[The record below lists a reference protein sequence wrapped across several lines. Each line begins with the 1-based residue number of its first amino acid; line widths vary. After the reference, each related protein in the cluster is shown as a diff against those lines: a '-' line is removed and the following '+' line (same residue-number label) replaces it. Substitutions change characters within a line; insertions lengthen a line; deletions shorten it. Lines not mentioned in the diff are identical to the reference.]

1 MRFKT
6 MIAMVAA
13 VLALA
18 LASPKSAE
26 AFGWHRTA
34 EPAGWGRMRTVR
46 HWVYHPRY
54 HHVYHSHTATDP
66 YAYRYE
72 PRGYYPYYGS
82 HYWAP
87 AYALRKRNHLRY
99 HHWNAQAPRYKYYKA
114 WGYPKHWHH
123 RKWHAKHHGRHYP
136 WHW

>member
-1 MRFKT
+1 MRLKS

-26 AFGWHRTA
+26 AFGWHRTG

-46 HWVYHPRY
+46 HWVYRPRH
-54 HHVYHSHTATDP
+54 HHVYHSHVATDP

-72 PRGYYPYYGS
+72 PRGYYPYYNS
-82 HYWAP
+82 HYWRP
-87 AYALRKRNHLRY
+87 AHEMRKRRPHYALPKYYRAWGHPKRNYRHVEWHMKKYGGHRRG
-99 HHWNAQAPRYKYYKA
+99 HW
-114 WGYPKHWHH
+114 
-123 RKWHAKHHGRHYP
+123 
-136 WHW
+136 

>member
-1 MRFKT
+1 MRRALLIPF
-6 MIAMVAA
+6 

-54 HHVYHSHTATDP
+54 QHVYHNHTATDP
-66 YAYRYE
+66 YAYRTE
-72 PRGYYPYYGS
+72 PRGYYPYYNS
-82 HYWAP
+82 NYWRP
-87 AYALRKRNHLRY
+87 AHTVRRNRHHLPPYYA
-99 HHWNAQAPRYKYYKA
+99 A
-114 WGYPKHWHH
+114 WGAPKRGYRHVEWH
-123 RKWHAKHHGRHYP
+123 RRHHGGHRRGD
-136 WHW
+136 W

>member
-1 MRFKT
+1 MRLKSLL
-6 MIAMVAA
+6 A
-13 VLALA
+13 ALA
-18 LASPKSAE
+18 ALVCLGIAAPQQAS
-26 AFGWHRTA
+26 AFDLHRDR
-34 EPAGWGRMRTVR
+34 PAGWGHTRDV
-46 HWVYHPRY
+46 H
-54 HHVYHSHTATDP
+54 HHVYYPRYRHVYHVDP
-66 YAYRYE
+66 YAYRYS

-87 AYALRKRNHLRY
+87 AYALRKRNHMRY

>member
-1 MRFKT
+1 MRLKS

-34 EPAGWGRMRTVR
+34 EPAGWSRMRTVR

-54 HHVYHSHTATDP
+54 HHVYHNHTATDP

-72 PRGYYPYYGS
+72 PRGYYPYYNS
-82 HYWAP
+82 HYWRP
-87 AYALRKRNHLRY
+87 AHEMRKARAGFVLPTYHRAWGHPKRNYRHVAWHMKKYGGHRRG
-99 HHWNAQAPRYKYYKA
+99 HW
-114 WGYPKHWHH
+114 
-123 RKWHAKHHGRHYP
+123 
-136 WHW
+136 